1 MTTSQTTA
9 GSGRGLHRAGPM
21 ANLFLLIALVAAVF
35 TYPGVIAGGA
45 VLVAVVVLAVASGER
60 PTRLVYGLRFVL
72 LFALVLFLSQA
83 LSVRDGH
90 TLLAAPIRITV
101 GGLLAGSGMAL
112 RFVVILSASAL
123 FVRTTDPDRLAGG
136 LTRMG
141 VPYRY
146 GYLLVLALRF
156 VPFFQ
161 EELGAVREAQRVRG
175 IEVSIR
181 SPRRV
186 LHAVRYTFVPVVVSG
201 LHRVESIAISMKGR
215 CFGLYATR
223 TVSRRQPRSPWSLV
237 AVSLGL
243 LAVGLATAARLW
255 RWVE

>member
-1 MTTSQTTA
+1 MTTSQSVA
-9 GSGRGLHRAGPM
+9 ERGRGLHRAGPL

-35 TYPGVIAGGA
+35 TYPGVVAGSA
-45 VLVAVVVLAVASGER
+45 VLVAVVALAVASGER
-60 PTRLVYGLRFVL
+60 PARLVYGLRFVL
-72 LFALVLFLSQA
+72 LFAFVLFIAQA

-90 TLLAAPIRITV
+90 ALLVAPIRVTV
-101 GGLLAGSGMAL
+101 DGLLAGAGMAL

-123 FVRTTDPDRLAGG
+123 FVRTTDPDRLISG
-136 LTRMG
+136 LIRMG

-156 VPFFQ
+156 APFFQ
-161 EELGAVREAQRVRG
+161 EELRAVRDAQRVRG
-175 IEVSIR
+175 IQVSVR

-186 LHAVRYTFVPVVVSG
+186 LHAVRYTFVPVIVSG

-223 TVSRRQPRSPWSLV
+223 TTSRGEPRSLWSDI
-237 AVSLGL
+237 AIGLGL
-243 LAVGLATAARLW
+243 LAVGLATAARLG
-255 RWVE
+255 RWVT